1 MVTPQTESPEIAK
14 ELGIPKLYF
23 KREDLHPLGSHKG
36 RSIPVM
42 IDSKYKEGAR
52 SFAISSSGNA
62 ALAAIRHIQSRNRNG
77 DNLTLRVL
85 VGHNINPKKKQM
97 LLDEVKDSN
106 ITIEESQRPLQALFN
121 LLKGE
126 SVVSLRQ
133 SNDPSAL
140 DGYTE
145 LARELA
151 QTPDLDAVFVATSS
165 GTAAQAIGEYFIK
178 ENKHA
183 EIHIVQT
190 TSTAPFAR
198 TWNDEEENEE
208 PSLADA
214 IVDKIAHRKDP
225 LLKAVSATGGKGW
238 IASNKLIEQAMTL
251 MSKAGIETT
260 PNGALGLAGLIKA
273 LSKGKVFRGAVVC
286 IVTGK

>member
-1 MVTPQTESPEIAK
+1 MVTPQTESPDIAR

-42 IDSKYKEGAR
+42 IDTKYKEGAR

-62 ALAAIRHIQSRNRNG
+62 ALAAIRHVQTRNLNG
-77 DNLTLRVL
+77 DDITLKVL
-85 VGHNINPKKKQM
+85 IGGNINPIKKQT
-97 LLDEVKDSN
+97 LLGEIKDPRVN
-106 ITIEESQRPLQALFN
+106 IEESQRPLQSLFN
-121 LLKGE
+121 LIKGE
-126 SVVSLRQ
+126 RVASLRQ

-145 LARELA
+145 LAHELA
-151 QTPDLDAVFVATSS
+151 QTPDLDAVFIATSS

-190 TSTAPFAR
+190 SSTAPFAK
-198 TWNDEEENEE
+198 TWNDEEVGNA
-208 PSLADA
+208 PSIADA

-225 LLKAVSATGGKGW
+225 LLKVISTTHGQGW
-238 IASNKLIEQAMTL
+238 IASNELIERAMTL
-251 MSKAGIETT
+251 MSKAGIEAT
-260 PNGALGLAGLIKA
+260 PNGALGLAGLMKA

>member
-1 MVTPQTESPEIAK
+1 MVTPQTESPEIAR
-14 ELGIPKLYF
+14 ELCIPRLYF

-42 IDSKYKEGAR
+42 IDFKYKEGAR
-52 SFAISSSGNA
+52 NFAISSSGNA
-62 ALAAIRHIQSRNRNG
+62 ALAAIRHIQARNLNG
-77 DNLTLRVL
+77 DKITLTVL
-85 VGHNINPKKKQM
+85 VGRNIHPKKRQM
-97 LLDEVKDSN
+97 ILDEIKDPRVRLK
-106 ITIEESQRPLQALFN
+106 ESERPLQALFN
-121 LLKGE
+121 LIKGE
-126 SVVSLRQ
+126 SAVSLRQ

-151 QTPDLDAVFVATSS
+151 QTPDLDAVFIATSS

-190 TSTAPFAR
+190 TSTAPFAK
-198 TWNDEEENEE
+198 TWSNGEDDDA

-214 IVDKIAHRKDP
+214 IVDKIAHRKEP
-225 LLKAVSATGGKGW
+225 LLKVISATRGRGW
-238 IASNKLIEQAMTL
+238 IASNELIERAMGL

-273 LSKGKVFRGAVVC
+273 LSKGKIFRGAVIC

>member
-14 ELGIPKLYF
+14 ELGIPRLYF

-42 IDSKYKEGAR
+42 IDTKFKEGAR

-62 ALAAIRHIQSRNRNG
+62 ALAAIRHIQTRNQNG
-77 DNLTLRVL
+77 DNITLKVL
-85 VGHNINPKKKQM
+85 IGEHMNPKKKQM
-97 LLDEVKDSN
+97 LLDEVKDSRV
-106 ITIEESQRPLQALFN
+106 TIEESQRPLQALFN

-126 SVVSLRQ
+126 NVVSLRQ
-133 SNDPSAL
+133 SNDPVAL
-140 DGYTE
+140 EGYTE

-151 QTPDLDAVFVATSS
+151 QTPDLDAVFIATSS

-190 TSTAPFAR
+190 TSTAPFAK
-198 TWNDEEENEE
+198 TWNEEEEKGL

-214 IVDKIAHRKDP
+214 IVDKIAHRKDT
-225 LLKAVSATGGKGW
+225 LLKAISATGGKGW
-238 IASNKLIEQAMTL
+238 IASNEFIERATAL
-251 MSKAGIETT
+251 MSKAGIEST
-260 PNGALGLAGLIKA
+260 PNGALALAGLIKA